1 MKYLSVTVLFVWVML
16 AGNGCVPHTTGET
29 EVGVRTR
36 KIALWGEKGVEKTVY
51 APGATYFFL
60 PYIND
65 WDVFDTKLQNL
76 EMTFSQMRGDR
87 RTQDDLVFKTTDG
100 NDISLDVIIAYR
112 IDAKMAPHILQYVA
126 RSDKALRDTIVRTV
140 ARSKP
145 RDIFGELKTEA
156 FYVAESRE
164 NQANKAKEALQ
175 AILGPMGIVVEK
187 VLTNDYRF
195 NPEYTKAIEDKKV
208 ADQQVEK
215 NKSAQHAALEEYK
228 RKLEEAKGEVNKFVA
243 DADGQYLK
251 DKIEADVYQE
261 QQQLLAKA
269 IQAEGIAEATG
280 IQEMNNALAGAGGEA
295 IVKLRI
301 ADALQ
306 GKRIILLP
314 VSEGGM
320 NLKTTNIN
328 GLVETLGVKA
338 LSGEKTIEVICFVW
352 QRVDDPA
359 QITALHV
366 IGGKNSTTGRKEIL
380 LMRPENE
387 AKIKYGIW
395 GILVGALWR

>member
-1 MKYLSVTVLFVWVML
+1 ML
-16 AGNGCVPHTTGET
+16 AMFTAAGCVPHTTGET

-36 KIALWGEKGVEKTVY
+36 KMAFFGSKGVEDRVY
-51 APGATYFFL
+51 APGATYFFM
-60 PYIND
+60 PFIND

-76 EMTFSQMRGDR
+76 EMTFSQVRGDR
-87 RTQDDLVFKTTDG
+87 KTRDDLVLKTIDG

-112 IDAKMAPHILQYVA
+112 IDANKAPHILQYVA
-126 RSDKALRDTIVRTV
+126 PDDATLRDLIVRTV

-156 FYVAESRE
+156 FYVADARE
-164 NQANKAKEALQ
+164 AQSIKAKEALQ
-175 AILGPMGIVVEK
+175 KILGPMGVIVEK

-195 NPEYTKAIEDKKV
+195 NPEYQKAIEDKKV

-228 RKLEEAKGEVNKFVA
+228 RKLEEVRGEVNKMVA

-269 IQAEGIAEATG
+269 IQAEGIAEANG
-280 IQEMNNALAGAGGEA
+280 IQEMNNALAGSGGEA

-301 ADALQ
+301 AEALQ

-320 NLKTTNIN
+320 NLKTTDIN
-328 GLVETLGVKA
+328 RLIETVGIKA
-338 LSGEKTIEVICFVW
+338 LSG
-352 QRVDDPA
+352 
-359 QITALHV
+359 
-366 IGGKNSTTGRKEIL
+366 GK
-380 LMRPENE
+380 
-387 AKIKYGIW
+387 
-395 GILVGALWR
+395 

>member
-1 MKYLSVTVLFVWVML
+1 MKRFLISSILIM
-16 AGNGCVPHTTGET
+16 AGLIAVGCVPHTTGET

-36 KIALWGEKGVEKTVY
+36 KLAFFAAKGVEDRVY
-51 APGATYFFL
+51 AQGATYFFL
-60 PYIND
+60 PFVND
-65 WDVFDTKLQNL
+65 WNVFDTKLQNL
-76 EMTFSQMRGDR
+76 EMTLSNTRGDR
-87 RTQDDLVFKTTDG
+87 KTQDDLVFKTIDG

-112 IDAKMAPHILQYVA
+112 IDANKAPYILQYVA
-126 RSDKALRDTIVRTV
+126 RDDATLRDTIVRTV

-164 NQANKAKEALQ
+164 TQSSKAKDALQ
-175 AILGPMGIVVEK
+175 QILGPMGVVVEK

-195 NPEYTKAIEDKKV
+195 NAEYTKAIEDKKV

-228 RKLEEAKGEVNKFVA
+228 RKLEEARGEVNKMVA

-251 DKIEADVYQE
+251 AKIEADVYQE

-269 IQAEGIAEATG
+269 IQAEGIAEAKG

-301 ADALQ
+301 AEALE
-306 GKRIILLP
+306 GKRIMLLP

-320 NLKTTNIN
+320 NLKTTDIN
-328 GLVETLGVKA
+328 RLIETLGIKA
-338 LSGEKTIEVICFVW
+338 LSGG
-352 QRVDDPA
+352 Q
-359 QITALHV
+359 
-366 IGGKNSTTGRKEIL
+366 
-380 LMRPENE
+380 
-387 AKIKYGIW
+387 
-395 GILVGALWR
+395 

>member
-1 MKYLSVTVLFVWVML
+1 MKHLLIWTVLML
-16 AGNGCVPHTTGET
+16 AMFTTAGCVPHTTGET

-36 KIALWGEKGVEKTVY
+36 KMAFISPKGVEDKIY

-60 PYIND
+60 PFIND

-76 EMTFSQMRGDR
+76 EMTFSQVRGDR
-87 RTQDDLVFKTTDG
+87 KSRDDLVLKTIDG

-112 IDAKMAPHILQYVA
+112 IDADKAPYILQYVA
-126 RSDKALRDTIVRTV
+126 RNDITLRDKIVRTV

-156 FYVAESRE
+156 FYVADARE
-164 NQANKAKEALQ
+164 TQSGKAREALQ
-175 AILGPMGIVVEK
+175 KILGPMGIVVEK

-195 NPEYTKAIEDKKV
+195 NPEYQKAIEDKKV

-228 RKLEEAKGEVNKFVA
+228 RKLEEAKGEVNKMVA

-261 QQQLLAKA
+261 QQHLLAKA
-269 IQAEGIAEATG
+269 IRAEGIAEANG
-280 IQEMNNALAGAGGEA
+280 IQEMNNALAGSGGEA

-301 ADALQ
+301 AEAIQ

-320 NLKTTNIN
+320 NLKTTDIN
-328 GLVETLGVKA
+328 RLIETLGIKA
-338 LSGEKTIEVICFVW
+338 LS
-352 QRVDDPA
+352 A
-359 QITALHV
+359 
-366 IGGKNSTTGRKEIL
+366 GK
-380 LMRPENE
+380 
-387 AKIKYGIW
+387 
-395 GILVGALWR
+395 

>member
-1 MKYLSVTVLFVWVML
+1 MKRLLILIASMVTLSIM
-16 AGNGCVPHTTGET
+16 AGCMPHTTGET
-29 EVGVRTR
+29 QVGVRTR
-36 KIALWGEKGVEKTVY
+36 KLGLLGPKGVETQVY

-60 PYIND
+60 PFIND
-65 WDVFDTKLQNL
+65 WNVFDTKLQNL
-76 EMTFSQMRGDR
+76 EMTFSKARGDR
-87 RTQDDLVFKTTDG
+87 RSQDDLVFKTIDG

-112 IDAKMAPHILQYVA
+112 IDPSKAPYILQYVA
-126 RSDKALRDTIVRTV
+126 RDDVTLRDTIVRTV

-156 FYVAESRE
+156 FYVAEARE
-164 NQANKAKEALQ
+164 AQSNNAKDALQ
-175 AILGPMGIVVEK
+175 QILGPMGIVVEK

-215 NKSAQHAALEEYK
+215 NKSAQHAATEEYK
-228 RKLEEAKGEVNKFVA
+228 RKLEEAKGEVNKMVA

-269 IQAEGIAEATG
+269 IQAEGIADARG
-280 IQEMNNALAGAGGEA
+280 IQEMNNALTGSGGEA

-301 ADALQ
+301 AEALQ

-320 NLKTTNIN
+320 NLKTTDIN
-328 GLVETLGVKA
+328 RLIETLGVKSLA
-338 LSGEKTIEVICFVW
+338 G
-352 QRVDDPA
+352 A
-359 QITALHV
+359 Q
-366 IGGKNSTTGRKEIL
+366 
-380 LMRPENE
+380 
-387 AKIKYGIW
+387 
-395 GILVGALWR
+395 

>member
-1 MKYLSVTVLFVWVML
+1 MRRFSLSSILIVAMFAAT
-16 AGNGCVPHTTGET
+16 GCVPHTTGET

-36 KIALWGEKGVEKTVY
+36 KMAFFAPKGVEDRVY
-51 APGATYFFL
+51 PQGSTYFFM
-60 PYIND
+60 PFIND
-65 WDVFDTKLQNL
+65 WHVFDSKLQNL
-76 EMTFSQMRGDR
+76 EMTFSQGRGDR
-87 RTQDDLVFKTTDG
+87 RAQDDLVFKTIDG

-112 IDAKMAPHILQYVA
+112 IDASRAPHILQYVA
-126 RSDKALRDTIVRTV
+126 SNDKILRDKIVRTV

-164 NQANKAKEALQ
+164 TQSDKAKEELQ
-175 AILGPMGIVVEK
+175 RILGPMGIVVEK

-215 NKSAQHAALEEYK
+215 NKSAQHAALEEYR
-228 RKLEEAKGEVNKFVA
+228 RKLEEARGEVNKMVA
-243 DADGQYLK
+243 DANGQYLK

-261 QQQLLAKA
+261 QQQLLAEA
-269 IQAEGIAEATG
+269 IKTEGIADAKG

-301 ADALQ
+301 AEAMQ
-306 GKRIILLP
+306 GKHIMLLP

-320 NLKTTNIN
+320 NLKTTDIN
-328 GLVETLGVKA
+328 RLIETLGVKS
-338 LSGEKTIEVICFVW
+338 LSGG
-352 QRVDDPA
+352 Q
-359 QITALHV
+359 
-366 IGGKNSTTGRKEIL
+366 
-380 LMRPENE
+380 
-387 AKIKYGIW
+387 
-395 GILVGALWR
+395 